1 MNDVSD
7 ERKVTRQ
14 LLVIMT
20 VLSAVLMAL
29 LAYFVHAAY
38 ADVTERNFFFYFLTG
53 GLPVLVLVFVFRS
66 ILNLVGFDKK

>member
-1 MNDVSD
+1 MSD

-14 LLVIMT
+14 LLMVMT
-20 VLSAVLMAL
+20 ALSAVLMAL
-29 LAYFVHAAY
+29 LVYVTYSAY
-38 ADVTERNFFFYFLTG
+38 ADVTERGFFFYFLTG